1 MIDKVINKVFQWI
14 IRNEKVVFASVL
26 ILILA
31 SVYGLFLIQIDND
44 VLHWFSKDSEIAK
57 LNYYVNERFRSNNP
71 MVIMIDFKDDVFT
84 YENLQHIRNISKL
97 IQEEEGIVN
106 VLSLTEAEDVKVKG
120 DTLVIEKLFPEDI
133 PSPEELKSIKKYIF
147 SKESFV
153 GSLVSYDSKSANIIA
168 LPDPEVKADEI
179 GAKVRKK
186 IEEYI
191 KSNNLDW
198 KVYFG
203 GTPMLLNS
211 ISKIVVN
218 DISKLVP
225 VVSIVVLSALFLSF
239 RGIVE
244 TLIPLTTVLIATLI
258 GMGIMGY
265 LGYPL
270 TTFSIAI
277 PVVLI
282 AVGNAYAI
290 HVINEFKEKQSILT
304 RSSKEEIL
312 MVVIRRIFMPVLM
325 SGLTTIASFISIGI
339 GNEMNSTKNFS
350 TVTSLGTFFALL
362 LTYTFVITV
371 LKATSSTHNYSSRK
385 KEYHESKF
393 LIKLG
398 ELVANHKVVVAT
410 FVIIIA
416 GLSIYFATKIKV
428 EVDYLG
434 YFDKDS
440 EPRIVSEAIA
450 NKFDGSFEMKVYFKG
465 DIQNPNLL
473 KAMSIIEEEIRFFL
487 GGKTKPTSIVGVIS
501 ELNEGMVNV
510 KMIPNSEYE
519 VQNLWF
525 FIEGNQNIERIVTPE
540 KDEALISVLLGK
552 VSSEQRYELIKYV
565 NNQLELYK
573 KATNIP
579 PYENIDYTSSLITKF
594 VFNRLSRSGIVS
606 PENVIE
612 ITNLIFSFVSAYL
625 EDNLDTLKKLNN
637 YQSKEKFLDNFLKY
651 IYSSLNASGIKVGEE
666 IISRSDMIY
675 ALSPSVWNY
684 LVLPS
689 PNGDAIFEEGKI
701 TGIAKLF
708 SDMEKR
714 LLRNQAISLSTIVIV
729 VLALNT
735 LTFGSLIEG
744 LISLIPILLTLTI
757 NFGILG
763 LFDIKLDYIMITVAS
778 IAVGTGIDYTI
789 HFISRYTH
797 EIKNGLD
804 FNEAFYKTVSTTGKG
819 IFFNALSVGLG
830 FATLLLSTIVP
841 LRNFGLLLFVSMIV
855 SSLSTLFVLPVFMY
869 LARNVIIRLARG

>member
-1 MIDKVINKVFQWI
+1 MIDKVFQWI
-14 IRNEKVVFASVL
+14 VRNEKIIFISVL
-26 ILILA
+26 ILILI
-31 SVYGLFLIQIDND
+31 SVYGLFLIRIDND

-57 LNYYVNERFRSNNP
+57 LNYYVNERFKSNNP

-84 YENLQHIRNISKL
+84 HENLQHIRNISRL
-97 IQEEEGIVN
+97 IQEEEGIIN
-106 VLSLTEAEDVKVKG
+106 VLSLTEADDVRGKG
-120 DTLVIEKLFPEDI
+120 DTLVIEKLFPEEI
-133 PSPEELKSIKKYIF
+133 PSSEEEIKSIKKYVF

-191 KSNNLDW
+191 KSNNLDC
-198 KVYFG
+198 KPYFG

-211 ISKIVVN
+211 MSKIVVN

-225 VVSIVVLSALFLSF
+225 VVSIIVLLTLFLSF

-244 TLIPLTTVLIATLI
+244 TLFPLTTVLIATLI

-290 HVINEFKEKQSILT
+290 HVINEFREKQSIMT
-304 RSSKEEIL
+304 TSSKEEIL
-312 MVVIRRIFMPVLM
+312 MAVIRRIFMPVLM

-339 GNEMNSTKNFS
+339 GNDMNSIKNFS

-362 LTYTFVITV
+362 LTYTFVIAI
-371 LKATSSTHNYSSRK
+371 LKTTSNTYNSSAK
-385 KEYHESKF
+385 QKEYHESKF
-393 LIKLG
+393 LRKLG
-398 ELVANHKVVVAT
+398 ELVMNHKVVIASV
-410 FVIIIA
+410 VIILV
-416 GLSIYFATKIKV
+416 GLSIYFMTKIKV

-434 YFDKDS
+434 YFDKNS

-465 DIQNPNLL
+465 DVQNPNLL
-473 KAMSIIEEEIRFFL
+473 KVMSIIEEETRFFL
-487 GGKTKPTSIVGVIS
+487 GGKTKPISIVGVIS

-510 KMIPNSEYE
+510 KMIPNTEYE

-525 FIEGNQNIERIVTPE
+525 FIEGNQGVERIVTPE

-552 VSSEQRYELIKYV
+552 ISSERRYELINYIS
-565 NNQLELYK
+565 NQLELYK

-579 PYENIDYTSSLITKF
+579 PYENIDYTSLLITKF
-594 VFNRLSRSGIVS
+594 VFNRLSRAGVVS
-606 PENVIE
+606 IENVIE
-612 ITNLIFSFVSAYL
+612 TTNLIFPLVRTYL
-625 EDNLDTLKKLNN
+625 ENNLSTLKKLNN
-637 YQSKEKFLDNFLKY
+637 YQSKEKFLKNFVEY
-651 IYSSLNASGIKVGEE
+651 IYSSLNTKGIKVNED
-666 IISRSDMIY
+666 IISRSDMMY

-689 PNGDAIFEEGKI
+689 PNGDAMFEKGEV
-701 TGIAKLF
+701 TGITKLF

-714 LLRNQAISLSTIVIV
+714 LLANQAMSLSIIIFV
-729 VLALNT
+729 VLILNT
-735 LTFGSLIEG
+735 LTFGSFIEG
-744 LISLIPILLTLTI
+744 LISLIPILLTVI
-757 NFGILG
+757 IDFGILG

-778 IAVGTGIDYTI
+778 IAIGTGIDYTI

-797 EIKNGLD
+797 EIKKGLD

-819 IFFNALSVGLG
+819 IFFNAFSVGLG

-855 SSLSTLFVLPVFMY
+855 SSVSALFVLPVFMY
-869 LARNVIIRLARG
+869 LAKNTIIKLSRR

>member
-1 MIDKVINKVFQWI
+1 MIDKVFQWI
-14 IRNEKVVFASVL
+14 VRNEKIIFISVFII
-26 ILILA
+26 ILI
-31 SVYGLFLIQIDND
+31 SVYGLFLIRIDND

-57 LNYYVNERFRSNNP
+57 LNYYVNERFKSNNP

-84 YENLQHIRNISKL
+84 HENLQHIRNISRL
-97 IQEEEGIVN
+97 IQDEEGIIN
-106 VLSLTEAEDVKVKG
+106 VLSLTEADDVRGKG

-133 PSPEELKSIKKYIF
+133 PSSEEEIKSIKKYVF

-191 KSNNLDW
+191 KSNNLDC
-198 KVYFG
+198 KLYFG

-211 ISKIVVN
+211 MSKIVVN

-225 VVSIVVLSALFLSF
+225 VVSIIVLLTLFLSF

-244 TLIPLTTVLIATLI
+244 TLVPLTTVLIATLI

-265 LGYPL
+265 LEYPL
-270 TTFSIAI
+270 TTFSVAI

-290 HVINEFKEKQSILT
+290 HVINEFREKQSIMT
-304 RSSKEEIL
+304 TSSKEEIL
-312 MVVIRRIFMPVLM
+312 MAVIRRIFMPVLM

-339 GNEMNSTKNFS
+339 GNDMNSIKNFS

-362 LTYTFVITV
+362 LTYTFVIAI
-371 LKATSSTHNYSSRK
+371 LKTTSNTYNSSAK
-385 KEYHESKF
+385 QKEYHESKF
-393 LIKLG
+393 LRKLG
-398 ELVANHKVVVAT
+398 QLVMNHKVVVASV
-410 FVIIIA
+410 VIILV
-416 GLSIYFATKIKV
+416 GLSIYSMTKIKV

-434 YFDKDS
+434 YFDKNA

-465 DIQNPNLL
+465 DVQNPNLL
-473 KAMSIIEEEIRFFL
+473 KVMSIIEEETRFFL

-510 KMIPNSEYE
+510 KMIPNTEYE

-525 FIEGNQNIERIVTPE
+525 FIEGNQSVERIVTPE

-552 VSSEQRYELIKYV
+552 VSSEKRYELINYIS
-565 NNQLELYK
+565 NQLELYK

-579 PYENIDYTSSLITKF
+579 PYENIDYTSLLITKF
-594 VFNRLSRSGIVS
+594 VFNRLSRAGVVS
-606 PENVIE
+606 SENVIE
-612 ITNLIFSFVSAYL
+612 TTNLIFPLIRTYL
-625 EDNLDTLKKLNN
+625 ENNLSTLKKLNN
-637 YQSKEKFLDNFLKY
+637 YQSKEKFLKNFVEY
-651 IYSSLNASGIKVGEE
+651 IYSSLNTKGIKVNED
-666 IISRSDMIY
+666 IISRSDMMY

-689 PNGDAIFEEGKI
+689 PNGDAIFEKGEV

-714 LLRNQAISLSTIVIV
+714 LLANQAMSLSIIIFV
-729 VLALNT
+729 VLILNT
-735 LTFGSLIEG
+735 LTFGSFIEG
-744 LISLIPILLTLTI
+744 LISLIPILLTVI
-757 NFGILG
+757 IDFGILG
-763 LFDIKLDYIMITVAS
+763 IFDIKLDYIMITVAS
-778 IAVGTGIDYTI
+778 IAIGTGIDYTI
-789 HFISRYTH
+789 HFISRYTY

-819 IFFNALSVGLG
+819 IFFNAFSVGLG

-855 SSLSTLFVLPVFMY
+855 SSVSALFVLPVFMY
-869 LARNVIIRLARG
+869 LAKNTIIKLSRR